1 MVQTPRIVLG
11 QIGLSF
17 HIAAA
22 AVVAELLERDGI
34 VVEIRQGSHEQIY
47 ELLASEHVDLV
58 CSAWLPGSH
67 GIYIDPIA
75 DKLEKLAVLYEPYAI
90 WGVPDFLPQDIRSVE
105 DLRKPDVA
113 DLMVKR
119 IQGIGPGAGISRFSR
134 EIVERYRLGD
144 LGYHFENGTPE
155 QCTGAFEQAVRDQR
169 GVVVP
174 LWHPQFLH
182 HSYSIRELDE
192 PFGLLRGRDQA
203 TLIIRKSAL
212 STLPHETVRWLR
224 RISLG
229 NTQVAALDHLTSVE
243 KVFPPDAARQ
253 WLEWNSQTARGWRF
267 GAQHL

>member
-1 MVQTPRIVLG
+1 MGQAATIVLG

-34 VVEIRQGSHEQIY
+34 EVEIKQGSHEQIY
-47 ELLASEHVDLV
+47 QLLASESVDLV

-75 DKLEKLAVLYEPYAI
+75 DRLEKLAVLYEPYAI
-90 WGVPDFLPQDIRSVE
+90 WGVPDFLPRDIRAVE
-105 DLRKPDVA
+105 DLRRPDVA

-134 EIVERYRLGD
+134 EIVDRYRLGD

-155 QCTGAFEQAVRDQR
+155 ECTGAFEQSVHDGR

-182 HSYSIRELDE
+182 HRYKIRELDE
-192 PFGLLRGRDQA
+192 PFGLLRGRDRA
-203 TLIIRKSAL
+203 TLIIRKSAV
-212 STLPHETVRWLR
+212 SRLPNETIRWMR

-229 NTQVAALDHLTSVE
+229 NTEVTALDHMTSVD
-243 KVFPPDAARQ
+243 KVSPADAARQ
-253 WLEWNSQTARGWRF
+253 WLDRNSQTVRGWRL
-267 GAQHL
+267 GP